1 MQNTVVTPTDLKMA
15 LTEIRQNAV
24 ELYRFTDK
32 LTLLKMVHHVAIQ
45 VIKAVDNLQKE
56 LKKPLAGTDL
66 FDVLESSKSV
76 LFLEEVVDADTM
88 SELEDYILSFAKQL
102 DDEDLTHFLSEIM
115 DKVEEKYNAVLKKT
129 HEFNALLKNELE

>member
-1 MQNTVVTPTDLKMA
+1 MQNPAVIPTELNAA
-15 LTEIRQNAV
+15 LVEIQKAAA

-32 LTLLKMVHHVAIQ
+32 LTLLKMVHRVAVKIIQ
-45 VIKAVDNLQKE
+45 AVDLVQTE
-56 LKKPLAGTDL
+56 LKKSDSREEALDA
-66 FDVLESSKSV
+66 LESSISV

-102 DDEDLTHFLSEIM
+102 DDEDLIRFLSEIM
-115 DKVEEKYNAVLKKT
+115 DKVEIKYNTLLEKT